1 MEKTNDQFAEWKCD
15 VTLQTLRILREYY
28 EQPHV
33 HKLDPL
39 DEMDLFLENHKLP
52 KHTKDE
58 TDSLINPLTINGIE
72 FTVNPFGKK
81 KQKKLQAQ
89 TVSLQK
95 PTKHLKK
102 HQSIY
107 LFQKTEEKS
116 SQLFLNLIKGN
127 YKNAYS

>member
-15 VTLQTLRILREYY
+15 VTLQTLRLLREYY

-39 DEMDLFLENHKLP
+39 DEMDLFLENHELP

-72 FTVNPFGKK
+72 FTVNPFEKK
-81 KQKKLQAQ
+81 KTKQNKTTGPNSFTAEAYQ
-89 TVSLQK
+89 TFKETPIHISLPENRREEF
-95 PTKHLKK
+95 PTLP
-102 HQSIY
+102 
-107 LFQKTEEKS
+107 
-116 SQLFLNLIKGN
+116 
-127 YKNAYS
+127 